1 MTVATL
7 NSRCAI
13 AEIGKRRESA
23 RVPRTGAVGLARPG
37 GTGALRL
44 NKEVH

>member
-23 RVPRTGAVGLARPG
+23 RVPRTGAVDLAR
-37 GTGALRL
+37 LRRTRCVTL
-44 NKEVH
+44 K